1 MIFWGVWFYSLGMD
15 HDGVGNTC
23 ESSEKV
29 MAPNGGLAADA
40 YHWSRCSVDYLQEF
54 LR

>member
-1 MIFWGVWFYSLGMD
+1 MLQYLCFSLGMD

-23 ESSEKV
+23 EYSKRI
-29 MAPNGGLAADA
+29 MATNGGTAADA
-40 YHWSRCSVDYLQEF
+40 YHWSPCSVDYLQQF